1 LRIGGSEIV
10 IQNCFNVVLTVTI
23 AFKWESQRILWM
35 MIGVNFWFS
44 NEWMMI
50 KIRVYEHLISFKWEG
65 QTYEWFDF
73 VCWCWT
79 AIQIWNE
86 LH

>member
-1 LRIGGSEIV
+1 
-10 IQNCFNVVLTVTI
+10 
-23 AFKWESQRILWM
+23 
-35 MIGVNFWFS
+35 VNFWIS

-50 KIRVYEHLISFKWEG
+50 KIRVYEHLISFKWKG
-65 QTYEWFDF
+65 QTDEWFDF

-86 LH
+86 LA